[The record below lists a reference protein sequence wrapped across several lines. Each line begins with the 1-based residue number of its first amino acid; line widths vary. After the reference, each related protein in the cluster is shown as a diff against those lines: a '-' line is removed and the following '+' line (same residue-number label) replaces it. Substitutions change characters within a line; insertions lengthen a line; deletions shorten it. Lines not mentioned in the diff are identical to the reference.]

1 MDGQLGR
8 PCDLGGYATVACP
21 HRVRGGV
28 TTVWAPKSK
37 KPSAISQRW
46 ASFGNTP
53 GSDLLSHA
61 VSHTVPST
69 VAGLTSVF
77 GMGTGV
83 ALLL

>member
-1 MDGQLGR
+1 MTGR
-8 PCDLGGYATVACP
+8 WGGLPESRETS
-21 HRVRGGV
+21 
-28 TTVWAPKSK
+28 TSSPKTK
-37 KPSAISQRW
+37 KPAVNFT
-46 ASFGNTP
+46 AGDLVFGNTP